1 MLYQTAFQHRPL
13 VPDVRPAFSLIFH
26 RLFELQPRAK
36 AVFGFDKS
44 DEEGWSHV
52 DTHAKAFAGLFD
64 SVFQMLGPDTDFMAE
79 ILEQVGKRHKAMGVN
94 PSFFPF
100 MGQALIYALEQYLD
114 KPLTEVQRNAWEEV
128 FDAISADIIKQ
139 ILV

>member
-1 MLYQTAFQHRPL
+1 M
-13 VPDVRPAFSLIFH
+13 
-26 RLFELQPRAK
+26 
-36 AVFGFDKS
+36 
-44 DEEGWSHV
+44 